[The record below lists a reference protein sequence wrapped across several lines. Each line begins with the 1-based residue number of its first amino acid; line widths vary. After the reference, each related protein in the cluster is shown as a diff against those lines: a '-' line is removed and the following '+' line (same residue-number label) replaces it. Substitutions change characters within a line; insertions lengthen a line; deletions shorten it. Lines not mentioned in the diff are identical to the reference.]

1 MKEIQS
7 DGVLLARL
15 ITGDSWEKGLSFY
28 SQDDDYIQLGT
39 WNYDA
44 GKSLNAHIHNHVPRT
59 TDHTQEFIFVRKG
72 RLLTRIFDKEQ
83 KPVTEIE
90 MAAGD
95 MLVLLS
101 GGHGYDILEDDT
113 QVIEVKNG
121 PYPGAEADRT
131 RF

>member
-1 MKEIQS
+1 MKEIVS
-7 DGVLLARL
+7 DGVVLARL
-15 ITGDSWEKGLSFY
+15 IAGDSWEKGLSFY
-28 SQDDDYIQLGT
+28 SQDGDFIQLGT
-39 WNYDA
+39 WCYDA
-44 GKSLNAHIHNHVPRT
+44 GRVLQPHIHNTVPRT
-59 TDHTQEFIFVRKG
+59 TERTQEFVFVRKG
-72 RLLTRIFDKEQ
+72 RLLTRIFDRHR

-90 MAAGD
+90 MGAGD
-95 MLVLLS
+95 MLVLLA

>member
-1 MKEIQS
+1 MKEIIS
-7 DGVLLARL
+7 DGVVLARL
-15 ITGDSWEKGLSFY
+15 ITGDSWEKGLAFY

-44 GKSLNAHIHNHVPRT
+44 GKALTPHIHNHVPRKT
-59 TDHTQEFIFVRKG
+59 EHTQEFIFVRKG
-72 RLLTRIFDKEQ
+72 RLLTRIFDKQE
-83 KPVTEIE
+83 KPVSEVE
-90 MAAGD
+90 MQAGD
-95 MLVLLS
+95 MMVLLS

-121 PYPGAEADRT
+121 PYPGAEADRR

>member
-1 MKEIQS
+1 M
-7 DGVLLARL
+7 
-15 ITGDSWEKGLSFY
+15 
-28 SQDDDYIQLGT
+28 
-39 WNYDA
+39 
-44 GKSLNAHIHNHVPRT
+44 GKSLSPHIHNHVPRT
-59 TDHTQEFIFVRKG
+59 TGHTQEFIFVRKG

-90 MAAGD
+90 MEAGD